1 MTENHSRMARRKQ
14 QKKKPKKSLWKTISK
29 VILLTILAIGL
40 GISAIFAYFILTA
53 PKLDFD
59 KLDVP
64 YASQFY
70 DKDGELF
77 ADIGEEK
84 RIKIQY
90 EDLPDVLIDAVI
102 ATEDAR
108 FFKHAGIDLRRIGG
122 EIGRASCRERV

>member
-1 MTENHSRMARRKQ
+1 MDTDKSRTARRKRR
-14 QKKKPKKSLWKTISK
+14 QKKKKPLWKKIGM
-29 VILLTILAIGL
+29 VLLILILACGL
-40 GISAIFAYFILTA
+40 GVTSVFAYFIITA

-64 YASQFY
+64 YSSQFY
-70 DKDGELF
+70 NKDGELF